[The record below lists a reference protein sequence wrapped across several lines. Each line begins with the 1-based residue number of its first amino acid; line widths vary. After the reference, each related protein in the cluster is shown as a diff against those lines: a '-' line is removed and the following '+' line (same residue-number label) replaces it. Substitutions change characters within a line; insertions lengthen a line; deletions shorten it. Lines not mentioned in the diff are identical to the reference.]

1 MFISKRP
8 ARNWVSQEQVTIIT
22 KNAKKTFPAKVSFR
36 NHPWPYHTRMSKR
49 LLISYIVNALSIR
62 HHVRSMQRYLMK
74 ESIGVPSEPCTV
86 FLKNMAKCVKEE
98 TSYSGPII
106 RNLSFW
112 PRLLIRYGPGI

>member
-8 ARNWVSQEQVTIIT
+8 ARYWVSQEQATITI
-22 KNAKKTFPAKVSFR
+22 KNAKKTFPAKGHLQCHR
-36 NHPWPYHTRMSKR
+36 WHYQTRSSKR
-49 LLISYIVNALSIR
+49 FSISYIANALSIR
-62 HHVRSMQRYLMK
+62 RPVRSMQRYLMK
-74 ESIGVPSEPCTV
+74 ESIGVPREPCTV

-112 PRLLIRYGPGI
+112 PQLLIRYGPGI